1 MNLEKKCRKSF
12 SIQLMDKMKFL
23 FMFEAFYTLRNQIK
37 SLLLLQLGLKLI
49 IKICLYCQRFVDSIN
64 TTNKKSNVF
73 SFFLIFFALTIIYL

>member
-49 IKICLYCQRFVDSIN
+49 IKICLYCQRFFDSIN

-73 SFFLIFFALTIIYL
+73 SFSYFLCPNNNLPI